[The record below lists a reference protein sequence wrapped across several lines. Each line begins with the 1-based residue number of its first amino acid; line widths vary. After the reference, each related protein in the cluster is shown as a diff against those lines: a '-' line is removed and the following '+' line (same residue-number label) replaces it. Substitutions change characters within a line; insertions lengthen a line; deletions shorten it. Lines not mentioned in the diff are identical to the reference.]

1 MLETP
6 ENLNT
11 QAIELASQG
20 YYKEAVACLN
30 RAITIDKKNYLL
42 WYNLGITYRDMGK
55 QRDAKKAF
63 LQAYELNYIDEDLL
77 ESLSLISFSLNDLED
92 AFRFCYEGL
101 DLNPTNHHCWN
112 NLGVFNFS
120 KKDYEEAA
128 TSFETALS
136 IYPHFYDALYNLRDT
151 YLELGNKEGAKEC
164 TRYMQN
170 IKSSGTLYG

>member
-77 ESLSLISFSLNDLED
+77 ESLSLISFSTFFEQRIKGIPLSL
-92 AFRFCYEGL
+92 RQ
-101 DLNPTNHHCWN
+101 TSI
-112 NLGVFNFS
+112 S
-120 KKDYEEAA
+120 KKE
-128 TSFETALS
+128 TSPIPTPSAL
-136 IYPHFYDALYNLRDT
+136 
-151 YLELGNKEGAKEC
+151 AKASLAEKRLAIRPKRHC
-164 TRYMQN
+164 
-170 IKSSGTLYG
+170 SSFA